1 MIAKIKKRPRLFIM
15 IIGMIAS
22 LLFFEEVV
30 DDVFHDPKVGDHE
43 ASVFD
48 KKIADRV
55 LLMQTQTLNQVM
67 TDLTALGSV
76 SVIGTLFII
85 LASVM
90 MVYRDYRGLVYLSV
104 VLAGA
109 GAIPFWLKNVFNRER
124 PIVENHLVRVSDLS
138 FPSGHTFAA
147 TALYIA
153 LAYYT
158 AKFAR
163 TWGHEIFFYFLGLLV
178 IITVGVSRIYLGVH
192 FSTDVIGG
200 LTSGAAWG
208 LFVSIL
214 FELQKIIKR
223 GLT

>member
-1 MIAKIKKRPRLFIM
+1 MIERIKKRPRLFIM
-15 IIGMIAS
+15 IIGLIAS

-30 DDVFHDPKVGDHE
+30 DDVFHDPTVGDYE

-48 KKIADRV
+48 KRIADQV
-55 LLMQTQTLNQVM
+55 LKMQTTTLNQM
-67 TDLTALGSV
+67 MIDLTALGSV
-76 SVIGTLFII
+76 SVIATLFII

-90 MVYRDYRGLVYLSV
+90 MVYRDFRGLIYLSV
-104 VLAGA
+104 VLVGA
-109 GAIPFWLKNVFNRER
+109 GAIPFWLKNIFNRER
-124 PIVENHLVRVSDLS
+124 PIVDNHLVRVSDLS

-163 TWGHEIFFYFLGLLV
+163 TWCHELFFYFLGFLV
-178 IITVGVSRIYLGVH
+178 IMTVGVSRIYLGVH

-200 LTSGAAWG
+200 LSSGAAWG
-208 LFVSIL
+208 FLVSII
-214 FELQKIIKR
+214 FESQKLIKR

>member
-1 MIAKIKKRPRLFIM
+1 M

-30 DDVFHDPKVGDHE
+30 DDVFQDPAVGDHE

-55 LLMQTQTLNQVM
+55 LLMQTPTLNQVM

-109 GAIPFWLKNVFNRER
+109 GIIPFWLKNVFDRER

-163 TWGHEIFFYFLGLLV
+163 SWGHEIFFYFLGLLV
-178 IITVGVSRIYLGVH
+178 IITVGISRIYLGVH

-214 FELQKIIKR
+214 FEFQKIIKR
-223 GLT
+223 GLI